1 MFLAVK
7 ISEKPVTMTPLKNAF
22 HFKGLD
28 GLRCIG
34 TFIVLFHHIEL
45 GKNVFDIPSISKY
58 YMETGTGQASMTMF
72 FVLSGFLIF
81 YLLINERKKTG
92 IVEVKKFYRKRIS
105 RIWPVYYILVL
116 AVIFLFS
123 NNNWFSSPTPSVHAG
138 DYNNVV
144 SLYLFHLPNF
154 RIFFTSSFVLLIH
167 LWSLGA
173 EEQFYA
179 LSPWLI
185 KKSTNYLKTFVFII
199 ILKVGVKL
207 MVALAYR
214 ILPISSESLMFL
226 KQLEIFLFK
235 FPIEAFAVGGI
246 IAYLFIE
253 KKEKVLNYLYQPY
266 VQWIN
271 ILLLLLTVPLSHR
284 SESLHLLVAL
294 NFAIIIVNMTGN
306 SKPLFMLD
314 NKYSNYIGQISYGI
328 YMYQI
333 PLVYLILNVFKP
345 YYSTDHIVLWNIL
358 YYSTCTL
365 LSIVTAIFSYEFIER
380 KFINWARR

>member
-1 MFLAVK
+1 
-7 ISEKPVTMTPLKNAF
+7 MTPLKNAF

-92 IVEVKKFYRKRIS
+92 IVEVKNFYRKRIS

-123 NNNWFSSPTPSVHAG
+123 NSNWFSSPTPPVHTG
-138 DYNNVV
+138 DYYNVV

-214 ILPISSESLMFL
+214 TLPISSESLMFL
-226 KQLEIFLFK
+226 KQLEVFLFK

-365 LSIVTAIFSYEFIER
+365 LSIVTAVFSYEFIER

>member
-1 MFLAVK
+1 
-7 ISEKPVTMTPLKNAF
+7 MTPLKSAF

-58 YMETGTGQASMTMF
+58 YMETGTGQAFMTMF

-116 AVIFLFS
+116 TVIFLFS

-138 DYNNVV
+138 DYYNVV

-185 KKSTNYLKTFVFII
+185 KKSTNYLKTFIFII
-199 ILKVGVKL
+199 VLKVSIKL

-214 ILPISSESLMFL
+214 TLPISSESIMFL
-226 KQLEIFLFK
+226 KHLETFLFK
-235 FPIEAFAVGGI
+235 FPIEAFAIGGI

-253 KKEKVLNYLYQPY
+253 KKENVLNYLYKPY
-266 VQWIN
+266 IQWVN
-271 ILLLLLTVPLSHR
+271 LLLMLAIVPLSHR
-284 SESLHLLVAL
+284 SESLQLLVAI
-294 NFAIIIVNMTGN
+294 NFAIIIINLTGN
-306 SKPLFMLD
+306 TKPLFMLD

-333 PLVYLILNVFKP
+333 PLVYLILNIFKP
-345 YYSTDHIVLWNIL
+345 YYSADHMVLWNIL

-365 LSIVTAIFSYEFIER
+365 LSMVTAIISYELIER
-380 KFINWARR
+380 KFINWARS